1 MATLIGR
8 TLGKYRIV
16 ARLGRGGMAE
26 VYKAYQPGLNRYVG
40 IKVLHSHM
48 IEEKNF
54 VARFER
60 EALAVGKLRHPNIVQ
75 AFDFDREDD
84 IYFMAMEFIDGPT
97 LKDELQARKT
107 AGQPFSLKEIARI
120 FIALCSAIDY
130 AHARQMVHR
139 DLKPANVMINQ
150 QGQIVLTDFGIT
162 RIIGGTQYTQTGA
175 LSGTPAYMSPEQGQ
189 GQHGDERSDI
199 YSLGVMLYEMVT
211 GAVPFD
217 ADTPFVII
225 LKHISEPIPPPRR
238 VVPDLPA
245 SVEQV
250 ILKAMA
256 KEPAARYQRAAEM
269 AAALRE
275 AVNLAPGEEYLPLPV
290 VAPRPEIKEIDHT
303 TEHFPVRTRPP
314 TGPLAPGGATLAPVP
329 HPATVIQ
336 TAPVQ
341 KRSILPLLVGGGF
354 LLLLILAGIAV
365 GAFLYSRSRSPA
377 GQVQQ
382 QVALTT
388 AAAINA
394 TETAGANANAT
405 GTASAQ
411 AVAAAALTAPTQ
423 TAQAATVIAEATAAQ
438 LTRDA
443 ELIAGVQVAVGATQ
457 TAIAQAVGTATAAAL
472 QAGATQTAVA
482 EATAVAAE
490 QASVTQTAV
499 AQATAGAAEAAAAAA
514 NAASA
519 TAAAQTAQAQ
529 AAATAQARSA
539 QAAQAQAV
547 APRGTFNDF
556 ETSLTWRRGDEPN
569 GTFEQS
575 TAEAHSGDYAGKLDY
590 SFSTPSNDYVVFL
603 WSQALGGKPNQI
615 TAWVYGDGAGH
626 FLNIWVKDGAG
637 ETWQF
642 SFGQVKHTGW
652 QQMTAFLSP
661 TQPWPSGHIDG
672 PGNAVIDYPI
682 SFQALV
688 LDDGSDD
695 FSGSGTIYVD
705 DLAGT
710 EGTLPPTAV
719 PTSSPAIFFQADRTT
734 LGAGS
739 CAVLSWSVE
748 NVSAVYLDG
757 APVTGQDSRQVC
769 PNTTTTYTLH
779 VVKRDGS
786 SSDVPVT
793 ITVQ

>member
-26 VYKAYQPGLNRYVG
+26 VYKAYQPGLNRYVS

-97 LKDELQARKT
+97 LKDELQARKA

-238 VVPDLPA
+238 VVPNLPA

-256 KEPAARYQRAAEM
+256 KDPAERYQRAGEM
-269 AAALRE
+269 ATALRE
-275 AVNLAPGEEYLPLPV
+275 AVNLAPGEEYLPLPT
-290 VAPRPEIKEIDHT
+290 VAPRPQIKEMDHT
-303 TEHFPVRTRPP
+303 TEHFPVRIKPP
-314 TGPLAPGGATLAPVP
+314 SGPLSPVGVTLAPAP

-336 TAPVQ
+336 TPPVQ
-341 KRSILPLLVGGGF
+341 KRSMLPLLAGGGL
-354 LLLLILAGIAV
+354 LLLLILVGIAV
-365 GAFLYSRSRSPA
+365 GAFLYSRSRSSTD
-377 GQVQQ
+377 QVQQ
-382 QVALTT
+382 QIAMTT

-394 TETAGANANAT
+394 TETAVASAT

-411 AVAAAALTAPTQ
+411 AVAAAAVTAPTQ
-423 TAQAATVIAEATAAQ
+423 TAQAATVMAEATAAQ

-443 ELIAGVQVAVGATQ
+443 ELIAGVQVAVGATV
-457 TAIAQAVGTATAAAL
+457 TAVAQAAATATAAAL
-472 QAGATQTAVA
+472 EAGATQTAA
-482 EATAVAAE
+482 AQATAVAAE
-490 QASVTQTAV
+490 QANVTQTAV
-499 AQATAGAAEAAAAAA
+499 AQVTAEAAAAA
-514 NAASA
+514 NAATA
-519 TAAAQTAQAQ
+519 TAAAQATQTAQAQ

-539 QAAQAQAV
+539 QVAQAQAA

-575 TAEAHSGDYAGKLDY
+575 TAEVHSGDYAGKLDY
-590 SFSTPSNDYVVFL
+590 KFSTPNNDYVVFL

-626 FLNIWVKDGAG
+626 FLNIWVKDSAG

-642 SFGQVKHTGW
+642 SFGQIKHTGW

-661 TQPWPSGHIDG
+661 TQPWPAGHIDG
-672 PGNAVIDYPI
+672 PSNGVIDYPLT
-682 SFQALV
+682 FQALV

-705 DLAGT
+705 DLGSI

-719 PTSSPAIFFQADRTT
+719 PTSSPAIIFQADRTT
-734 LGAGS
+734 LSAGG
-739 CAVLSWSVE
+739 CAILSWSVE

-757 APVTGQDSRQVC
+757 GPVTGQDSRQVC
-769 PNTTTTYTLH
+769 PNATTTYTLR

-793 ITVQ
+793 ITIQ